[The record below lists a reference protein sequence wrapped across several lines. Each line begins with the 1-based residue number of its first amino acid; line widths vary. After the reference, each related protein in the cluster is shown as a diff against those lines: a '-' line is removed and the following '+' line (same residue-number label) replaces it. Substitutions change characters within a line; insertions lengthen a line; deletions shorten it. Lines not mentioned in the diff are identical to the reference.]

1 MIDKLLLLSG
11 NDIPFPIAGITI
23 HQPKLKEIA
32 LINEDTFW
40 RGCQLLKFNK
50 DILQDKVKNDL
61 SNQSNFN
68 IIMSMVQDRSIQSQ
82 KARINLLSILAL
94 IFPNYKI
101 KLGNNIIQL
110 FHSESQEM
118 REINDDNFQR
128 FKEILNEMFY
138 LKENEQQYNP
148 SGESAKRIAEQ
159 LMKGRQRKAKLA
171 PHSDEISL
179 LSRYAS
185 ILAVGQQKD
194 LNSLMEYTVYQIM
207 DEFTRYQ
214 LKLNYDSWDRYRRA
228 GATGLKD
235 PEDWLK
241 DIYKKQN
248 EQSNNSNDILYK
260 I

>member
-1 MIDKLLLLSG
+1 MIDELLLLSG

-68 IIMSMVQDRSIQSQ
+68 IIMSMVQDRNIQSQ
-82 KARINLLSILAL
+82 RARINLLSILAL

-101 KLGNNIIQL
+101 KLENNIIQL

-128 FKEILNEMFY
+128 FKGILSEMFC
-138 LKENEQQYNP
+138 LKNGEKQYDP
-148 SGESAKRIAEQ
+148 SGELAKKIANKI
-159 LMKGRQRKAKLA
+159 MKGKQKKAKLA
-171 PHSDEISL
+171 PESSDKISL
-179 LSRYAS
+179 LSRYVS

-194 LNSLMEYTVYQIM
+194 LNTLMNYTVYQIM

-228 GATGLKD
+228 GATGMKD

-241 DIYKKQN
+241 DIH
-248 EQSNNSNDILYK
+248 NDK
-260 I
+260 NDQ